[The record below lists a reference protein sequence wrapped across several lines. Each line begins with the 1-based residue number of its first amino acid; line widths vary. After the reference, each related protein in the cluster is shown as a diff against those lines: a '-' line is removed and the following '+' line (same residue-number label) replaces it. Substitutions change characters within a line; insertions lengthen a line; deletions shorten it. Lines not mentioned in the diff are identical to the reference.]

1 MSGWQFPNWNY
12 GYTQMPAY
20 NYYQGR
26 PGMGHPGSY
35 PMTPQGTPAPPP
47 PLPPTPAPPT
57 KTTAAAPT
65 TTPIAPG
72 VIKKEAVIKKE
83 PTVAAAAATTSQT
96 VAPEEGEIVEKSII
110 GILKGRNPVMFCND
124 QSKMRGLHMEWEQVF
139 FSSIHIYLIFLTF
152 SYFRS
157 VR

>member
-26 PGMGHPGSY
+26 PGPAMGHPGSY
-35 PMTPQGTPAPPP
+35 QMTAQGPPVPAP
-47 PLPPTPAPPT
+47 PLPPTPAPT
-57 KTTAAAPT
+57 KAPT
-65 TTPIAPG
+65 SVPAPAPTASG

-83 PTVAAAAATTSQT
+83 PTVAASSSQPA
-96 VAPEEGEIVEKSII
+96 VPEEGEIVEKSII

-124 QSKMRGLHMEWEQVF
+124 QSKMRGLHMEWEQVHSTF
-139 FSSIHIYLIFLTF
+139 VRKLYSNYPIFLDQ
-152 SYFRS
+152 
-157 VR
+157 